1 MIIIQNTLKPFLV
14 IMINV
19 LKPGAIGGDDETP
32 ASKCEFWRRK
42 GKQARAREK
51 RKSRAEKVGILG
63 KKDCFEQTS
72 MEKYGPDD
80 WLCLV
85 QAQGRLA
92 SSAQPS
98 QDDRAR
104 TA

>member
-1 MIIIQNTLKPFLV
+1 
-14 IMINV
+14 MINV

-63 KKDCFEQTS
+63 KKDCFEQIS
-72 MEKYGPDD
+72 MKKNMERLSITGTGPT
-80 WLCLV
+80 
-85 QAQGRLA
+85 RL
-92 SSAQPS
+92 PCTTFP
-98 QDDRAR
+98 R
-104 TA
+104 

>member
-1 MIIIQNTLKPFLV
+1 MIIIQNTLKLFL
-14 IMINV
+14 IIIINV
-19 LKPGAIGGDDETP
+19 LKPGATGGDDETP

-63 KKDCFEQTS
+63 KKDCFEQTRR
-72 MEKYGPDD
+72 EKNMVQND
-80 WLCLV
+80 CLS

-92 SSAQPS
+92 SPAQPS